1 MDIIYRNNPA
11 KHQLDGILSSMILN
25 QDLVQIKLHDVTTK
39 KEPVSSGTSGN
50 NSKNGEVNR
59 PALHTD
65 SSTIRIINL
74 LQYVNDKDHPRL
86 RGKDRK

>member
-50 NSKNGEVNR
+50 NSKNGEVNWT
-59 PALHTD
+59 ALHTD

-86 RGKDRK
+86 RVKY

>member
-25 QDLVQIKLHDVTTK
+25 PDLVQIKLHDVTTK

-50 NSKNGEVNR
+50 DSQNGEVNR
-59 PALHTD
+59 PALDTD
-65 SSTIRIINL
+65 SSRISIINL

-86 RGKDRK
+86 RGKD

>member
-39 KEPVSSGTSGN
+39 KNPYQV
-50 NSKNGEVNR
+50 V
-59 PALHTD
+59 
-65 SSTIRIINL
+65 
-74 LQYVNDKDHPRL
+74 HPETTP
-86 RGKDRK
+86 KMEK